1 MSSGGDASEAV
12 RMTLE
17 EFRALPASERD
28 RLIEEAVSGGQQL
41 ARWVTFTLE
50 EFRAL
55 PASELDLD
63 LAEAVYGGDQLA
75 RWVTFGFGDRPQIS
89 DFLAYILATDGPLDE
104 GKVADKIEAEL
115 QKVQNERSE
124 IRLTATEIER
134 LIDGVL
140 TMLDTFGGDPA
151 LPHLL
156 EEARGAS
163 ARGEPSSGQ

>member
-28 RLIEEAVSGGQQL
+28 LVIEEAVSGGHQL

-63 LAEAVYGGDQLA
+63 LAEAVYGGNQLA
-75 RWVTFGFGDRPQIS
+75 RWVTFGFGDRPQIN
-89 DFLAYILATDGPLDE
+89 DFLAYVLATDGPLDDQ
-104 GKVADKIEAEL
+104 KVADKIEAEL
-115 QKVQNERSE
+115 QKVPNQRSE
-124 IRLTATEIER
+124 IELTATEIER
-134 LIDGVL
+134 LIDGVQ
-140 TMLDTFGGDPA
+140 TMHDLFGEDPA
-151 LPHLL
+151 LAHLL
-156 EEARGAS
+156 EEARGAL
-163 ARGEPSSGQ
+163 ARGDP